1 MSTTD
6 RLFHIIHAM
15 FSYGITKPE
24 MARTLDEL
32 RPIVN
37 IKEEEE
43 DLEKIMDQLVEE
55 GYVSTL
61 DGRFFLLGKGI
72 VAVAAI
78 FT

>member
-32 RPIVN
+32 KTIVDV
-37 IKEEEE
+37 KEEE
-43 DLEKIMDQLVEE
+43 DLQKIMNQLVEE

-61 DGRFFLLGKGI
+61 DSRFFLLGKGI